1 MASPGWIGISRIAAG
16 CLLVATAAACGGNT
30 GASDQP
36 TGPAATTA
44 KPTKEVTSKDDK
56 CPPAALSSPVAPPIN
71 PAKITKVLVVVL
83 ENKNAC
89 ATVKGMPYLAGLGE
103 KYAKAERY
111 YAMAHPSL
119 PNYLSLAG
127 GSTFGIRDDR
137 SPAAH
142 KLDGSSVFGQVL
154 AAGEIAK
161 TYAEDMKS
169 NCQLEQGKNDP
180 YAVRHNPWLYF
191 ASDTERQGCQQYDV
205 PAGTPDAG
213 EFHDDVANGTL
224 PTFGFLAPNLCDDAH
239 DCPLDSANTWMKT
252 WFAPLLAGPDFTSG
266 HLLVLVTFD
275 EDDKHAGN
283 RVLMVALNP
292 SLHHLVVDTRLDH
305 LATSKAISTLIS
317 APPLREAAK
326 APDLYA
332 ALGLTH

>member
-1 MASPGWIGISRIAAG
+1 MGLQDLIRGGVVAA
-16 CLLVATAAACGGNT
+16 LIATAVACG
-30 GASDQP
+30 AH
-36 TGPAATTA
+36 AATQGSQA
-44 KPTKEVTSKDDK
+44 PAPSPSAPKAEVTSKDDK
-56 CPPAALSSPVAPPIN
+56 CPPAAPGQPVAPPIN
-71 PAKITKVLVVVL
+71 PAKITKLLVVVL

-89 ATVKGMPYLAGLGE
+89 ATVKGMPYLAGLAD
-103 KYAKAERY
+103 KYATAARY

-119 PNYLSLAG
+119 PNYLTLAG

-142 KLDGSSVFGQVL
+142 KLPGQSVFGQVL

-169 NCQLEQGKNDP
+169 NCQLEQGKHDT

-191 ASDTERQGCQQYDV
+191 VSDTERQGCQQYDV
-205 PAGTPDAG
+205 PAGTPEAG

-252 WFAPLLAGPDFTSG
+252 WFGPLLAGPDFTSG

-283 RVLMVALNP
+283 RVLMVAVNP

-305 LATSKAISTLIS
+305 TATSKAVSTLVS
-317 APPLREAAK
+317 APPLREAAN
-326 APDLYA
+326 APDLYTT
-332 ALGLTH
+332 LGLTH

>member
-1 MASPGWIGISRIAAG
+1 MALPGLVRVGIASLLIAT
-16 CLLVATAAACGGNT
+16 LAACGGNT
-30 GASDQP
+30 ATQSSDPSSASS
-36 TGPAATTA
+36 
-44 KPTKEVTSKDDK
+44 KPKKEVTSKDDT
-56 CPPAALSSPVAPPIN
+56 CPPAAPSSPVAPPIH
-71 PAKITKVLVVVL
+71 PAKITKILLVVL

-89 ATVKGMPYLAGLGE
+89 ASTKGMPYLAGLGD
-103 KYAKAERY
+103 KYARAGLY

-119 PNYLSLAG
+119 PNYLTLAG

-142 KLDGSSVFGQVL
+142 KLDGPSVFGQVL

-205 PAGTPDAG
+205 PAGTPEEG

-224 PTFGFLAPNLCDDAH
+224 PTFGYLMPNLCNDAH

-252 WFAPLLAGPDFTSG
+252 WFEPLLAGPDFKSG

-305 LATSKAISTLIS
+305 LATSKAVSTLVS
-317 APPLREAAK
+317 APPLREATK
-326 APDLYA
+326 APDLFA
-332 ALGLTH
+332 ALGLIH